1 MAKVQQKTEKY
12 TAFVRIFF
20 ALDKIDSI
28 LSTVF
33 DSQLELRSTLIG
45 ISTARLVKVLCPH
58 K

>member
-1 MAKVQQKTEKY
+1 MAKVQQKTEKN

-20 ALDKIDSI
+20 VLDKFDRI
-28 LSTVF
+28 LSNVI

-45 ISTARLVKVLCPH
+45 ISTARLIKVLCPY